1 MNAEA
6 RTRRRFLKSV
16 GGLGAACLMQRHRS
30 AFGNAGMNKKP
41 NIIIIF
47 VDDMGYG
54 DLGCFGSKKNRT
66 PHIDRMASEGMKF
79 TDFYVAAPVC
89 TPSRAA
95 LLTGCYPRRVS
106 LHEDGNGVCVLFPN
120 ASRGLNPDEVTIAD
134 MLREQGYRTACIGKW
149 HLGDQ
154 PEFLPTRQGFDYYFG
169 IPYSN
174 DMDRDIIDLELNPP
188 GVPLPLMLNEEVIEA
203 PVQQDTLTKRYTEE
217 TIAFIRK
224 NRNAPFLVYLP
235 HSMVHWPHHASEAF
249 KGKSANG
256 IYGDAVEE
264 IDWSTGEIIKTLKEL
279 GIENNTLVI
288 FTSDNG
294 GAGEESSNLPLR
306 AGKGSTYEG
315 GMRVPCVMRFP
326 GKIPAGKVCREV
338 CSTMDFLPTMARLS
352 GAETPKDRKID
363 GKDIWPL
370 MSGTPGATS
379 PHEAFYY
386 YMKDQLQ
393 CVRSGKWKLHLP
405 LEFTVN
411 SCWEEPGG
419 KTPLQLYDL
428 ERDIHEDHNVADMH
442 PDVVSR
448 LLALA
453 EKMRNDIGDTGM
465 PGQNQRPAGRVK
477 EPKPQLLKISNQ

>member
-1 MNAEA
+1 M
-6 RTRRRFLKSV
+6 
-16 GGLGAACLMQRHRS
+16 GATLLVQPQRS
-30 AFGNAGMNKKP
+30 ALGNTGINRKL
-41 NIIIIF
+41 NFVIIF

-66 PHIDRMASEGMKF
+66 PHIDRMAAEGMKF
-79 TDFYVAAPVC
+79 TDFYVACSVC

-95 LLTGCYPRRVS
+95 LLTGCYPQR
-106 LHEDGNGVCVLFPN
+106 LNMHEDENGVCVLFPN
-120 ASRGLNPDEVTIAD
+120 SSKGLHPDEITLAEI
-134 MLREQGYRTACIGKW
+134 LQKQGYKTACIGKW

-174 DMDRDIIDLELNPP
+174 DMDRDIIDEEFNPP
-188 GVPLPLMLNEEVIEA
+188 GVPLPLMRNEEVIEA
-203 PVQQDTLTKRYTEE
+203 PVQQETLTKRYTEE

-224 NRNAPFLVYLP
+224 NRDAPFLVYLP
-235 HSMVHWPHHASEAF
+235 HAMVHWPHHASEAF

-264 IDWSTGEIIKTLKEL
+264 VDWSTGEIIKALKEL
-279 GIENNTLVI
+279 GIDDNTLVI

-294 GAGEESSNLPLR
+294 AGDDARSNVPLR
-306 AGKGSTYEG
+306 NGKGTTYEG

-326 GKIPAGKVCREV
+326 AGIPAGTVCREV
-338 CSTMDFLPTMARLS
+338 CSAMDFLPTLARLS
-352 GAETPKDRKID
+352 GADSPKDRKID

-370 MSGTPGATS
+370 MSGAPGATS

-386 YMKDQLQ
+386 YQLDQLQ
-393 CVRSGKWKLHLP
+393 CVRSGRWKLHLP
-405 LEFTVN
+405 MQMKKRNWGDPE
-411 SCWEEPGG
+411 G

-428 ERDIHEDHNVADMH
+428 KTDIHEDHDVADEH

-448 LLALA
+448 LLSLA
-453 EKMRNDIGDTGM
+453 EKMKKDIGDAGVK
-465 PGQNQRPAGRVK
+465 GQNQRPAGWVK
-477 EPKPQLLKISNQ
+477 EPKPQLLKIGV

>member
-1 MNAEA
+1 MHMNAEEQ
-6 RTRRRFLKSV
+6 TRRRFLKSV
-16 GGLGAACLMQRHRS
+16 GGMGAAFLMQPQRS
-30 AFGNAGMNKKP
+30 AFGNAGINEKP
-41 NIIIIF
+41 NVIIIF

-79 TDFYVAAPVC
+79 TDFYVACSVC
-89 TPSRAA
+89 TPSRAS
-95 LLTGCYPRRVS
+95 LLTGCYPQR
-106 LHEDGNGVCVLFPN
+106 LNMHEDENGRCVLFPN
-120 ASRGLNPDEVTIAD
+120 ASKGLHPDEVTLAEI
-134 MLREQGYRTACIGKW
+134 LRGQGYRTACIGKW

-174 DMDRDIIDLELNPP
+174 DMDRDVIDEEQMPP
-188 GVPLPLMLNEEVIEA
+188 RVPLPLMRNEEVIEA
-203 PVQQDTLTKRYTEE
+203 PVHQETVTKRYTEE

-224 NRNAPFLVYLP
+224 NRDAPFLVYLP
-235 HSMVHWPHHASEAF
+235 HTMVHWPRHASEAF

-256 IYGDAVEE
+256 IYGDALEE
-264 IDWSTGEIIKTLKEL
+264 IDWSTGEIVKALKEL
-279 GIENNTLVI
+279 GIDDNTLII

-294 GAGEESSNLPLR
+294 ADGGGSNAPLR
-306 AGKGSTYEG
+306 NEKGTTYEG

-326 GKIPAGKVCREV
+326 GKIPAGTVCREV
-338 CSTMDFLPTMARLS
+338 CSTIDFLPTLARLA
-352 GAETPKDRKID
+352 GDEPPKDRKID

-386 YMKDQLQ
+386 YQIDQLQ
-393 CVRSGKWKLHLP
+393 CVRSGRWKLHLP
-405 LEFTVN
+405 MEMKKSN
-411 SCWEEPGG
+411 WEDPVG

-428 ERDIHEDHNVADMH
+428 KTDIHEDHNVADEH

-453 EKMRNDIGDTGM
+453 EKMRKDIGDAGVK
-465 PGQNQRPAGRVK
+465 GQNQRSAGWVK
-477 EPKPQLLKISNQ
+477 NPRPQLLKNK